1 MLNRQCVAVLIPFF
15 LNQQVQHKNAYGGSW
30 RYALDIVAHCDTVA
44 ISTRALASWCFAA
57 LAALVAV
64 ALSLGL
70 GVGALPIAP
79 DHALAVLAS
88 HLLPGVSIPVDPTLD
103 AVIWQIRV
111 PRTLLGLAVGASLAT
126 AGALFQGM
134 FRNPLADPGLL
145 GITLGAAA
153 SVSLSIVLAGT
164 LGVVLGGAV
173 LWLAPFRPYFVPL
186 AAFIGSLV
194 TTGIVVVF
202 AGYQHRGR
210 GWPQGDLRFG
220 NRLSAAQVCPRPQGP
235 PARCV
240 VGLHDVKAFG
250 LNTALLQE
258 FLVNH

>member
-1 MLNRQCVAVLIPFF
+1 MSTLVATLST
-15 LNQQVQHKNAYGGSW
+15 G
-30 RYALDIVAHCDTVA
+30 
-44 ISTRALASWCFAA
+44 ISLRPTLVFAA

-186 AAFIGSLV
+186 AAFPFI
-194 TTGIVVVF
+194 
-202 AGYQHRGR
+202 
-210 GWPQGDLRFG
+210 FG
-220 NRLSAAQVCPRPQGP
+220 
-235 PARCV
+235 
-240 VGLHDVKAFG
+240 
-250 LNTALLQE
+250 
-258 FLVNH
+258 